1 MPLYSCYN
9 KPMVRIIHGF
19 HLTKKRKHKKIT
31 TGLILFIILVMILT
45 ISISAGNSFPLLVE
59 ALALSL
65 FRLVVAYFISLV
77 LAVIIAVSIS
87 NNKIGDSLIPV
98 FDLMQN
104 LPSFALI
111 PIFVLWLGYTNLMT
125 IIFAATSILWP
136 ILFYM
141 LHALK
146 TVQKDEE
153 DASKIFGARGLKK
166 VLFFSLLVA
175 FPSIVTGSI
184 VGFSIGWEA
193 IIGVEIIGLST
204 GIGPFLNNS
213 SAGGYDK
220 TLILGISALLLVVF
234 LINRLV
240 WMPLLKKSQLYGE

>member
-1 MPLYSCYN
+1 M
-9 KPMVRIIHGF
+9 
-19 HLTKKRKHKKIT
+19 
-31 TGLILFIILVMILT
+31 FIILIIILT
-45 ISISAGNSFPLLVE
+45 IGISAGNSLPKLAE
-59 ALALSL
+59 ALSLSL
-65 FRLVVAYFISLV
+65 FRLVIAYFISLII
-77 LAVIIAVSIS
+77 AVIIAVSVS
-87 NNKIGDSLIPV
+87 SNKIGDSLIPV
-98 FDLMQN
+98 FDLLQN

-111 PIFVLWLGYTNLMT
+111 PIFVLWLGYTNIMT
-125 IIFAATSILWP
+125 IVFAATSILWP

-146 TVQKDEE
+146 TVARDEE
-153 DASKIFGARGLKK
+153 DAAKIFGAKGLKK
-166 VLFFSLLVA
+166 ILFFSLPVA

-193 IIGVEIIGLST
+193 IIGVEIIGLSS
-204 GIGPFLNNS
+204 GIGPFLNVS
-213 SAGGYDK
+213 SGTVGYDK

>member
-1 MPLYSCYN
+1 MA
-9 KPMVRIIHGF
+9 RIIHGF
-19 HLTKKRKHKKIT
+19 HLTKKRKHKVT
-31 TGLILFIILVMILT
+31 TSLLLFIILIIILT
-45 ISISAGNSFPLLVE
+45 IGISAGNSLPKLAE
-59 ALALSL
+59 ALSLSL
-65 FRLVVAYFISLV
+65 FRLVIAYFISLII
-77 LAVIIAVSIS
+77 AVIIAVSIS
-87 NNKIGDSLIPV
+87 SNKIGDSLIPV
-98 FDLMQN
+98 FDLLQN

-111 PIFVLWLGYTNLMT
+111 PIFVLWLGYTNIMT
-125 IIFAATSILWP
+125 IVFAATSILWP

-146 TVQKDEE
+146 TVARDEE
-153 DASKIFGARGLKK
+153 DAAKIFGAKGLKK
-166 VLFFSLLVA
+166 ILFFSLPVA

-193 IIGVEIIGLST
+193 IIGVEIIGLSS
-204 GIGPFLNNS
+204 GIGPFLNVS
-213 SAGGYDK
+213 SGTVGYDK

>member
-1 MPLYSCYN
+1 MA
-9 KPMVRIIHGF
+9 RIVHGF
-19 HLTKKRKHKKIT
+19 HLTKKRKHKIT
-31 TGLILFIILVMILT
+31 TGLILFIILVIVLT
-45 ISISAGNSFPLLVE
+45 ISISAGNSLPLLAE
-59 ALALSL
+59 ALSLSL
-65 FRLVVAYFISLV
+65 FRLVVAYFISLII
-77 LAVIIAVSIS
+77 AVIIAVSIS

-146 TVQKDEE
+146 TVQRDEE
-153 DASKIFGARGLKK
+153 DAAKIFGARGLKK
-166 VLFFSLLVA
+166 ILFFSLPVA

-184 VGFSIGWEA
+184 VGFAIGWES

-213 SAGGYDK
+213 STGGYDK

-234 LINRLV
+234 LINRLI
-240 WMPLLKKSQLYGE
+240 WMPLLKKAQLYAE

>member
-1 MPLYSCYN
+1 MP
-9 KPMVRIIHGF
+9 RIIHGF
-19 HLTKKRKHKKIT
+19 HLTRKLKHKRTTFLFLAIIIGIIIT
-31 TGLILFIILVMILT
+31 IGLYSGSSFGMLT
-45 ISISAGNSFPLLVE
+45 NSLG
-59 ALALSL
+59 LSL
-65 FRLVVAYFISLV
+65 FRLLAAYIISL
-77 LAVIIAVSIS
+77 AIATIIAVSVS

-111 PIFVLWLGYTNLMT
+111 PLFVLWFGYTNFMT

-146 TVQKDEE
+146 TVNKDMEE
-153 DASKIFGARGLKK
+153 AAKIFGATGFKK
-166 VLFFSLLVA
+166 MLFFSLPVA
-175 FPSIVTGSI
+175 FPAAVTGSI

-193 IIGVEIIGLST
+193 IIGVEIIGLSN
-204 GIGPFLNNS
+204 GIGPFINNPAIGNKS
-213 SAGGYDK
+213 
-220 TLILGISALLLVVF
+220 LILGLSALLLVVF

-240 WMPLLKKSQLYGE
+240 WMPLLKKSQLYAE

>member
-1 MPLYSCYN
+1 MA
-9 KPMVRIIHGF
+9 RIVHGF
-19 HLTKKRKHKKIT
+19 HLTKKRKHKIT
-31 TGLILFIILVMILT
+31 TGLILFITLIIILT
-45 ISISAGNSFPLLVE
+45 IGISAGNSLPNLVE

-65 FRLVVAYFISLV
+65 FRLVIAYIISLV
-77 LAVIIAVSIS
+77 IAVIIAVSIS

-111 PIFVLWLGYTNLMT
+111 PIFVLWLGYTNIMA

-146 TVQKDEE
+146 SVERDEE
-153 DASKIFGARGLKK
+153 DAAKIFGAIGIKK
-166 VLFFSLLVA
+166 VLFFSLPVA

-193 IIGVEIIGLST
+193 VIGVEIIGLSS
-204 GIGPFLNNS
+204 GIGPFLNASPNIV
-213 SAGGYDK
+213 GYDK
-220 TLILGISALLLVVF
+220 ALILGISALLLVVF
-234 LINRLV
+234 LINRLI
-240 WMPLLKKSQLYGE
+240 WMPLLKKAQLYGE

>member
-1 MPLYSCYN
+1 MA
-9 KPMVRIIHGF
+9 RIVHGF
-19 HLTKKRKHKKIT
+19 HLTKKRKHKIT
-31 TGLILFIILVMILT
+31 TGLLLFIILIIVLT
-45 ISISAGNSFPLLVE
+45 ISISAGHSLPQLAE

-65 FRLVVAYFISLV
+65 FRLVVAYLISLV
-77 LAVIIAVSIS
+77 VAVIIAVLIS

-111 PIFVLWLGYTNLMT
+111 PIFVLWLGYTNIMT

-146 TVQKDEE
+146 TVQRDEE
-153 DASKIFGARGLKK
+153 DAAKIFGAKGLKK
-166 VLFFSLLVA
+166 VLFFSLPVA

-204 GIGPFLNNS
+204 GIGPFLNVS
-213 SAGGYDK
+213 SGTVGYDK